1 MPYEIDPTRR
11 LVAWTH
17 TASEPAGVWTRT
29 LETILADPLFT
40 SGFHI
45 LEDSRA
51 DADLPDASDIR
62 KGVNTIRRY
71 QQGLG
76 RCRWAVVLRQGSPA
90 FYGMLRMAEMLLTET
105 SISLRPFTDMSAA
118 VAWLSD
124 AGASAI
130 DPE

>member
-1 MPYEIDPTRR
+1 VPYDIDPTRE

-29 LETILADPLFT
+29 LEAILADPLFT

-51 DADLPDASDIR
+51 DHDLPNASDIR

-71 QQGLG
+71 QRALG
-76 RCRWAVVLRQGSPA
+76 RCRWAVVLRQESPA
-90 FYGMLRMAEMLLTET
+90 FYGMLRMAEMLLNET
-105 SISLRPFTDMSAA
+105 SVSLRPFTDMSEA

-124 AGASAI
+124 AGARSI
-130 DPE
+130 DPK